1 MYLAEQLKYSTKEQT
16 KEKKK
21 GSEAAFADAYRIHN
35 SVKVFLFDI
44 LADGVKKDEKP
55 EFFLRKSVDELN
67 TELEGLEK
75 NPEKLKAPIGNL
87 SQKWCTEKEK
97 SITGSL
103 LGEAAIVESEANK
116 KTALIVNLPQCPL
129 PTTPVSAGEVFFLL
143 PGSNPFVLSN
153 KPINATWKQ
162 ARKML
167 EEAQKAPLNAEKS
180 EKMLNLLN
188 DPGVRHIGIDGSVLR
203 NLATHNP
210 EICGSLLSKLPNNEV
225 SEHVQ
230 SFIKGGVAS
239 DNIEKIMTK
248 TSKLLEQ
255 INIRTYVG
263 EIINQFK
270 EKSLT
275 AADKEILKRFC
286 NFLHQLISQ
295 HSKENKELYIPDA
308 VKKDLE
314 SIFKSCDNAEVLN
327 KWNEMNKK

>member
-1 MYLAEQLKYSTKEQT
+1 
-16 KEKKK
+16 
-21 GSEAAFADAYRIHN
+21 
-35 SVKVFLFDI
+35 
-44 LADGVKKDEKP
+44 
-55 EFFLRKSVDELN
+55 
-67 TELEGLEK
+67 
-75 NPEKLKAPIGNL
+75 
-87 SQKWCTEKEK
+87 
-97 SITGSL
+97 
-103 LGEAAIVESEANK
+103 
-116 KTALIVNLPQCPL
+116 
-129 PTTPVSAGEVFFLL
+129 
-143 PGSNPFVLSN
+143 
-153 KPINATWKQ
+153 
-162 ARKML
+162 ML

-314 SIFKSCDNAEVLN
+314 SFSSLATTPRCLTNGTK
-327 KWNEMNKK
+327 